1 VASSKKPALAV
12 SASRASRAN
21 VNGGHHQ
28 DDMNERSARA
38 NVCSGTSLE
47 SIDISGEFGS
57 SRKDTHWGR
66 LKLKRD
72 QQ

>member
-1 VASSKKPALAV
+1 MASSKTGGAGPEPTK
-12 SASRASRAN
+12 
-21 VNGGHHQ
+21 GHHQ